1 MPSVVHRV
9 RRGRAVPEAAPR
21 IEVMFPE
28 LVGRTCHLKPYTRV
42 AVPKVKLQ
50 GEIIAY
56 ASPDSTFA
64 VTKRLFDAARRSILI
79 GIYDFTAPHVKQ
91 LVSDALARGVK
102 VRLMLDIDSAEEQAL
117 FDDLVTL
124 GMQGVPAPS
133 CASQHGNPYFRS
145 SHEKVIVID
154 EEWVLVQS
162 GNYSA
167 NSCPLNVKDGGDAAH
182 FVPGNR
188 DSGLA
193 VRSKALA
200 RFFGGILS
208 SDMALEL
215 GGPPA
220 AAAEA
225 APAHEAFLV
234 ERAPALTPSALYP
247 SRIFKLAAPLEVQ
260 PVLSPDNYMDVVP
273 GVLRAARRSI
283 LIEQQYIRA
292 SQDKVSDLVDAI
304 RDAKRGNPRLD
315 VRIVLGK
322 LFNASELA
330 KEREMLQH
338 LEQACG
344 LKLGRNVRYVN
355 TQRLVNC
362 HNKMVLVDGSGVLVS
377 SQNWSKAAVWENREA
392 GLYLRHPGVCGYFTG
407 IFETDWKDAFRQ
419 LPAAAPESLTP
430 QDLGGGGYVRVDP
443 GDYAEV

>member
-21 IEVMFPE
+21 IEVVFPE
-28 LVGRTCHLKPYTRV
+28 LVGRTCHLKAYTRV
-42 AVPKVKLQ
+42 PVPKAKVQ

-102 VRLMLDIDSAEEQAL
+102 VRMMLDIDSAEEQAL

-133 CASQHGNPYFRS
+133 CASQNGNPYFRS

-154 EEWVLVQS
+154 GEWVLVQS

-193 VRSKALA
+193 VRSRPLA
-200 RFFGGILS
+200 RFFSAILS

-215 GGPPA
+215 GGPPTA
-220 AAAEA
+220 AAAPRA
-225 APAHEAFLV
+225 LEAFLV
-234 ERAPALTPSALYP
+234 ERAPALAPSTLYP

-304 RDAKRGNPRLD
+304 RDAKRSR
-315 VRIVLGK
+315 
-322 LFNASELA
+322 
-330 KEREMLQH
+330 
-338 LEQACG
+338 
-344 LKLGRNVRYVN
+344 
-355 TQRLVNC
+355 
-362 HNKMVLVDGSGVLVS
+362 
-377 SQNWSKAAVWENREA
+377 
-392 GLYLRHPGVCGYFTG
+392 
-407 IFETDWKDAFRQ
+407 
-419 LPAAAPESLTP
+419 
-430 QDLGGGGYVRVDP
+430 
-443 GDYAEV
+443 

>member
-1 MPSVVHRV
+1 MRAEIPREIVVCPCFPVEFADMPSVVHRV
-9 RRGRAVPEAAPR
+9 RRGRAVPRAAPR

-42 AVPKVKLQ
+42 AVPKVKLR
-50 GEIIAY
+50 GEVIAY

-102 VRLMLDIDSAEEQAL
+102 VRMMLDIDSVEEQAL

-193 VRSKALA
+193 VRSRPLA
-200 RFFGGILS
+200 KFLSGILS

-220 AAAEA
+220 GAAEA
-225 APAHEAFLV
+225 APAREAFLV
-234 ERAPALTPSALYP
+234 ERAPALTPSALYA
-247 SRIFKLAAPLEVQ
+247 SRIFKVAAPLEVQ
-260 PVLSPDNYMDVVP
+260 PVRSTENYMD
-273 GVLRAARRSI
+273 GVRGVQRAASRSI
-283 LIEQQYIRA
+283 QIEQQYIRA
-292 SQDKVSDLVDAI
+292 SQHKVSDPPDPI
-304 RDAKRGNPRLD
+304 QDAKHGNSRLD

-322 LFNASELA
+322 LFNASKLA
-330 KEREMLQH
+330 REREMLQH
-338 LEQACG
+338 LEQACRSEEHTSE
-344 LKLGRNVRYVN
+344 L
-355 TQRLVNC
+355 QSP
-362 HNKMVLVDGSGVLVS
+362 M
-377 SQNWSKAAVWENREA
+377 
-392 GLYLRHPGVCGYFTG
+392 
-407 IFETDWKDAFRQ
+407 
-419 LPAAAPESLTP
+419 
-430 QDLGGGGYVRVDP
+430 
-443 GDYAEV
+443 

>member
-1 MPSVVHRV
+1 
-9 RRGRAVPEAAPR
+9 
-21 IEVMFPE
+21 
-28 LVGRTCHLKPYTRV
+28 
-42 AVPKVKLQ
+42 
-50 GEIIAY
+50 
-56 ASPDSTFA
+56 
-64 VTKRLFDAARRSILI
+64 
-79 GIYDFTAPHVKQ
+79 
-91 LVSDALARGVK
+91 
-102 VRLMLDIDSAEEQAL
+102 LDIDSAEEQAL

-193 VRSKALA
+193 VR
-200 RFFGGILS
+200 
-208 SDMALEL
+208 
-215 GGPPA
+215 
-220 AAAEA
+220 
-225 APAHEAFLV
+225 
-234 ERAPALTPSALYP
+234 
-247 SRIFKLAAPLEVQ
+247 
-260 PVLSPDNYMDVVP
+260 
-273 GVLRAARRSI
+273 
-283 LIEQQYIRA
+283 
-292 SQDKVSDLVDAI
+292 
-304 RDAKRGNPRLD
+304 
-315 VRIVLGK
+315 IVLGK

-330 KEREMLQH
+330 REREMLQH

-407 IFETDWKDAFRQ
+407 IFETDW
-419 LPAAAPESLTP
+419 
-430 QDLGGGGYVRVDP
+430 
-443 GDYAEV
+443 